1 VTKELGKARALTGI
15 LAAQSAEMRAKGA
28 ALIQQADRL
37 LCESWNERMWSDGEP
52 IDPSPTIDQAINGG
66 FPCWKSSVHGAR
78 RRTTSIWQLL
88 STRRPPSCTI
98 LQAVCAAA
106 SAPRTGG
113 VRRRPCS
120 NLIGSCFTPEW
131 RSRLR
136 SQQESLTLAYSNHE
150 RTPKVQTATA
160 YLETLNPE
168 QRRAVEHGP
177 AGGLAS
183 PPLLVIAG
191 AGSGKTNT
199 LAHRVAH
206 LIVQGADPRR
216 ILLMTFSRRAA
227 SEMTKRVERIA
238 RKVLGD
244 NAGIMTDALTWAGTY
259 HGIGARLLREYAEQI
274 GLDPAFT
281 IHDREDSADLMNLV
295 RHEKGFSKTE
305 SRFPTKGACLSI
317 YSRCVNA
324 EMPIEQVIG
333 TSYPW
338 CAGWAAELKELFA
351 AYVEAK
357 QKQNVLDYD
366 DLLLY
371 WAQMVGDAGFAD
383 DIGGRFDHVL
393 VDEYQDT
400 NRLQSS
406 ILLALKPG
414 GRGLTV
420 VGDDAQSIYSF
431 RAATVRNILDFP
443 NQFSP
448 PANIITLDR
457 NYRSTQTI
465 LAAANGVISLSKERF
480 TKNLWTERTSGAKP
494 QLVTVRDEADQARF
508 IVERILEN
516 RESGTLLKEQAVLFR
531 TSSHSGPLEIE
542 LTRRNIPFV
551 KFGGLKFL
559 DAAHI
564 KDMLALLR
572 FVENPRDRVAG
583 FRLLHLLPGIG
594 SATAQRVLDHMAEA
608 ADPITALAGIPTPPR
623 TGDDWKGFVETLGNL
638 RYSEWPVDLERA
650 RLWYEPHLD
659 RIHEDA
665 ETRRADLLQLEQIAS
680 GYPSRERFLTEL
692 TLDPPDA
699 TSDQAGVPL
708 LDEDYLILSTIHS
721 AKGQEWKSVYLL
733 NVVDGCMP
741 SDLGA
746 GTSAEIEEERRL
758 LYVAM
763 TRAKDDLHLVVP
775 QRFFVHGQHA
785 QGDRHLYASR
795 TRFIPEKLLGLFER
809 TAWPFVPAGTG
820 ARTAGPGPRVDIGAR
835 MRGMWR

>member
-1 VTKELGKARALTGI
+1 
-15 LAAQSAEMRAKGA
+15 M
-28 ALIQQADRL
+28 
-37 LCESWNERMWSDGEP
+37 P
-52 IDPSPTIDQAINGG
+52 
-66 FPCWKSSVHGAR
+66 
-78 RRTTSIWQLL
+78 
-88 STRRPPSCTI
+88 
-98 LQAVCAAA
+98 AAA
-106 SAPRTGG
+106 
-113 VRRRPCS
+113 
-120 NLIGSCFTPEW
+120 
-131 RSRLR
+131 
-136 SQQESLTLAYSNHE
+136 
-150 RTPKVQTATA
+150 A
-160 YLETLNPE
+160 YLESLNPE
-168 QRRAVEHGP
+168 QRRAVEHGVTAAGP
-177 AGGLAS
+177 AA
-183 PPLLVIAG
+183 PLLVIAG

-206 LIVQGADPRR
+206 LIVTGADPRR

-227 SEMTKRVERIA
+227 AEMAKRVERIA
-238 RKVLGD
+238 RKVMGD
-244 NAGIMTDALTWAGTY
+244 KSGAMTDALAWAGTF
-259 HGIGARLLREYAEQI
+259 HGIGARLLRDYADQI

-281 IHDREDSADLMNLV
+281 IHDREDSADLMNLI
-295 RHEKGFSKTE
+295 RHDKGFSKTKE
-305 SRFPTKGACLSI
+305 RFPTKGTCLAI

-324 EMPIEQVIG
+324 ETPIEQVLG
-333 TSYPW
+333 ASFPW
-338 CAGWAAELKELFA
+338 CAGWAAELKQLFA

-357 QKQNVLDYD
+357 QRQNVLDYD

-371 WAQMVGDAGFAD
+371 WAQTMGDPALAS

-443 NQFSP
+443 RQFSP
-448 PANIITLDR
+448 PADIITLER

-465 LAAANGVISLSKERF
+465 LAAANGVIDLAKERF
-480 TKNLWTERTSGAKP
+480 TKNLWTERASGSKP
-494 QLVTVRDEADQARF
+494 RLVTVRDEADQARC
-508 IVERILEN
+508 IVERVLEN
-516 RESGTLLKEQAVLFR
+516 RESGTLLKQQAVLFR
-531 TSSHSGPLEIE
+531 TSSHSGPLEVE

-559 DAAHI
+559 DAAHV

-583 FRLLHLLPGIG
+583 FRLLHLIPGVG
-594 SATAQRVLDHMAEA
+594 PTSAQRVLDAITDD
-608 ADPITALAGIPTPPR
+608 ADPIAALARVPAPPR
-623 TGDDWKGFVETLGNL
+623 TGEDWRTFVGAVADIRHSN
-638 RYSEWPVDLERA
+638 WPTDLERA

-665 ETRRADLLQLEQIAS
+665 ETRRADLIQLEAIAS

-721 AKGQEWKSVYLL
+721 AKGQEWKSVFVL

-746 GTSAEIEEERRL
+746 GTSAELEEERRL

-763 TRAKDDLHLVVP
+763 TRARDDLHLLVP
-775 QRFFVHGQHA
+775 QRFFTHGQHA
-785 QGDRHLYASR
+785 KGDRHVYAAR
-795 TRFIPEKLLGLFER
+795 TRFIPASLLGLFE
-809 TAWPFVPAGTG
+809 TTTWPLAAAGAAARSASQGARIDVG
-820 ARTAGPGPRVDIGAR
+820 ARTRA
-835 MRGMWR
+835 MWR